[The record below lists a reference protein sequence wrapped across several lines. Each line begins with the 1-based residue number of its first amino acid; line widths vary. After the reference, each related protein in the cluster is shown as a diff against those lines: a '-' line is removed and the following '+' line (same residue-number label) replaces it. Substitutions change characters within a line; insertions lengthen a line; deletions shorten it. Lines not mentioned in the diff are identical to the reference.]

1 MCCFLSLKHDA
12 GQEQNLFDIVFSQS
26 PWSPLMLL
34 QLPGASS
41 GPASPG
47 PASPGPEAQT
57 DCSASANKP
66 ILIMIPKLN
75 YYL

>member
-1 MCCFLSLKHDA
+1 
-12 GQEQNLFDIVFSQS
+12 
-26 PWSPLMLL
+26 MLL